1 MNPQQPI
8 IDFDGEAPRAHDAVI
23 VREGDAFYL
32 FSTGHGV
39 SVRHSSNF
47 QHWGARESVLSKP
60 LTWAEQLIPGNRGFF
75 WAPDI
80 AFFGDRWH
88 LYYSVSTFGSN
99 RSAIGLA
106 TNATLDCQHPAYHWR
121 DEGVVIQ
128 SHREDSWNA
137 IDPNV
142 LFDVQGHGWMAL
154 GSFWDGIKL
163 RRLDELTGQLSDEDT
178 TLYSL
183 ARRPHTPEIQG
194 SVEAPFIVRRGEF
207 YVLFVSFDFCCC
219 GVDSTYNIRV
229 GRARDITGPYLDRD
243 GTALLEGG
251 GTVVRQSDAR
261 WRGPGHNSVFHDQN
275 GTDWLIYHAYDAENG
290 DASRL
295 RVEKLGWDEDGW
307 PFVAQMELA

>member
-1 MNPQQPI
+1 MNSQQPI

-23 VREGDAFYL
+23 MREGDDFYL
-32 FSTGHGV
+32 FSTGRGV
-39 SVRHSSNF
+39 SVRRSTNF
-47 QHWGARESVLSKP
+47 QHWGSRESVLSEP
-60 LTWAEQLIPGNRGFF
+60 PAWCEQLVPGNRGFF

-80 AFFGDRWH
+80 AFFGGRWH

-106 TNATLDCQHPAYHWR
+106 TNVTLDSQHSNYEWR
-121 DEGVVIQ
+121 DEGMVCQ
-128 SHREDSWNA
+128 SHREDGWNA

-142 LFDVQGHGWMAL
+142 LFDAQGRLWMAL

-163 RRLDELTGQLSDEDT
+163 RRLDEITGKLSDEDT
-178 TLYSL
+178 TLHSL
-183 ARRPHTPEIQG
+183 ARRPRTPEIQG

-207 YVLFVSFDFCCC
+207 YILFVSFDFCCR

-251 GTVVRQSDAR
+251 GTLVRQSDAR
-261 WRGPGHNSVFHDQN
+261 WRGPGHNSVFHDRN
-275 GTDWLIYHAYDAENG
+275 GADWLIYHAYDAENG
-290 DASRL
+290 GASRL

-307 PFVAQMELA
+307 PFVA